1 MTPDASSTAGTRF
14 ERKVIGS
21 SGSSS
26 RRLTSDGSPNNTS
39 PAMPIPSAGSRFT
52 STANV
57 TLHWGP
63 GCAAWAN
70 SSLPRRRWNGAG
82 TGSCR
87 RMSWPWRGARRP
99 RLSDG
104 GRATW
109 PGAVA
114 KPTGGPGGGDGRHR
128 AGPAERGP
136 HRAPVS
142 GRDGGTRVVT
152 SCDHGNGLRHRQTH
166 EGHQGHEAGSSD
178 RPARPRSQPDGPSVA
193 VRSRPGR
200 PNPTRD
206 RPAGRRPPA
215 FTADGPGDPTGG
227 RRAEDRPGR
236 AIGKLPC
243 RSRPGLLRAMPQ
255 PGRPTVPRAA
265 GEGTE
270 NQQAPTS
277 LRRLLRIPNRQGD

>member
-114 KPTGGPGGGDGRHR
+114 KPTGGPGAGWPPSGGSGGTWTSPRPGFRQRRRDT
-128 AGPAERGP
+128 
-136 HRAPVS
+136 
-142 GRDGGTRVVT
+142 GRDVV
-152 SCDHGNGLRHRQTH
+152 
-166 EGHQGHEAGSSD
+166 
-178 RPARPRSQPDGPSVA
+178 
-193 VRSRPGR
+193 
-200 PNPTRD
+200 
-206 RPAGRRPPA
+206 
-215 FTADGPGDPTGG
+215 
-227 RRAEDRPGR
+227 
-236 AIGKLPC
+236 
-243 RSRPGLLRAMPQ
+243 
-255 PGRPTVPRAA
+255 
-265 GEGTE
+265 
-270 NQQAPTS
+270 
-277 LRRLLRIPNRQGD
+277 